1 MYSFYLPLPVWSAPR
16 LEVLS
21 NNTFN
26 VTTGNISVAN
36 SPQTSII
43 IGSQAGNQV
52 SVGGGWP
59 FAR

>member
-1 MYSFYLPLPVWSAPR
+1 MYSFYLPFPYVPSLS
-16 LEVLS
+16 VLS
-21 NNTFN
+21 GNSFN

>member
-1 MYSFYLPLPVWSAPR
+1 MYSFYLPLPYARNLS
-16 LEVLS
+16 VLS
-21 NNTFN
+21 NNTFQ